1 MSRKEIEREFKREL
15 IARSARDLFLAKSY
29 EEVTVQDIA
38 SAAEFGKGTIYQY
51 FSSKEE
57 ILYYLMI
64 QDIEKGNDILKQKC
78 AKQTDAY
85 LALNIYIS
93 QQYKYYITF
102 NRLFLSYLRLAL
114 QGMLKPEWI
123 DLTNNLRET
132 RQEYVA
138 GIISRGQ
145 AEGIFIEADSM
156 QLARAL
162 RNVIR
167 GFTME
172 QLESQKTASP
182 DVSDIELIK
191 SVIFA
196 GIMRKNDD
204 GTFHHQIGG
213 SENE

>member
-1 MSRKEIEREFKREL
+1 MSRKEMEREFKREL
-15 IARSARDLFLAKSY
+15 IAQSARELFLAKSY

-57 ILYYLMI
+57 ILYYLI
-64 QDIEKGNDILKQKC
+64 TQAIEKANNRLKNEC
-78 AKQTDAY
+78 AQQPDAY
-85 LALNIYIS
+85 QALNIYIS
-93 QQYKYYITF
+93 QQYEHYLTV
-102 NRLFLSYLRLAL
+102 NRLFLSFLRLAL
-114 QGMLKPEWI
+114 EGMLKPEWI
-123 DLTNNLRET
+123 DVTTALRER

-145 AEGIFIEADSM
+145 AEGIFIEADSL

-167 GFTME
+167 GFTLE
-172 QLESQKTASP
+172 QLESQKNASI
-182 DVSDIELIK
+182 DLNDIELIK

-196 GIMRKNDD
+196 GIMRKDVS
-204 GTFHHQIGG
+204 G
-213 SENE
+213 